1 MHTKAEPSFYL
12 LEHAALADVL
22 ATPSAK
28 TIFENALAMIAT
40 PLFNIARQA
49 MLPALLMALLLFSGA
64 PASGQITEKNY
75 RIFDVQAQKEV
86 GLMDIVLAMDEYDVL
101 FFGEEHND
109 SVAHYLQIK
118 MLESLH
124 YRFGNNL
131 ALAMEMFDRDVQ
143 TVMNEYLQGSIR
155 EKNFKKDARVWSNYN
170 DYRPM
175 VEFAKNYGLP
185 VICANAPSRYTNL
198 AGRKGQQAL
207 QQLPPDSKKYMA
219 PLPYDTASGKYY
231 DKLIQISSHV
241 PATLPDTAAKPVAP
255 PAGMGGFN
263 LVMGQ
268 SLWDATMAYS
278 IAEYL
283 KKNKGKKLMQVNGRF
298 HSDEGFAIVTQL
310 KKYHPKLRPLII
322 SATSDEAFPAID
334 WTAYQHLGDYII
346 ITDPLVPRT
355 FEE

>member
-1 MHTKAEPSFYL
+1 
-12 LEHAALADVL
+12 
-22 ATPSAK
+22 
-28 TIFENALAMIAT
+28 
-40 PLFNIARQA
+40 
-49 MLPALLMALLLFSGA
+49 
-64 PASGQITEKNY
+64 
-75 RIFDVQAQKEV
+75 
-86 GLMDIVLAMDEYDVL
+86 
-101 FFGEEHND
+101 
-109 SVAHYLQIK
+109 
-118 MLESLH
+118 
-124 YRFGNNL
+124 
-131 ALAMEMFDRDVQ
+131 
-143 TVMNEYLQGSIR
+143 
-155 EKNFKKDARVWSNYN
+155 
-170 DYRPM
+170 
-175 VEFAKNYGLP
+175 
-185 VICANAPSRYTNL
+185 
-198 AGRKGQQAL
+198 
-207 QQLPPDSKKYMA
+207 
-219 PLPYDTASGKYY
+219 
-231 DKLIQISSHV
+231 V

-322 SATSDEAFPAID
+322 SSTSDEAFPAID